1 MAKTNSHLRP
11 RVGTAADLA
20 GQHIH
25 KHGPA
30 TANELFI
37 VANFGPKPSEK
48 ALGLR
53 RATASGWLV
62 ELDDGKFGIG
72 AIARKH
78 YDDLDAPEKAS
89 APVGQI
95 AALREPVSVLS
106 RPPLSKKHIPN
117 PCGSRLDIPSWS
129 VRTGQSFHTKA

>member
-1 MAKTNSHLRP
+1 MAKANSNLRP

-25 KHGPA
+25 RHGPA

-48 ALGLR
+48 AQGLR

-62 ELDDGKFGIG
+62 ELEEGTLGIG

-78 YDDLDAPEKAS
+78 YDEVDAP
-89 APVGQI
+89 
-95 AALREPVSVLS
+95 
-106 RPPLSKKHIPN
+106 
-117 PCGSRLDIPSWS
+117 
-129 VRTGQSFHTKA
+129 

>member
-1 MAKTNSHLRP
+1 MAKVNSNIRP

-30 TANELFI
+30 TASELFI

-53 RATASGWLV
+53 RATATGWLV
-62 ELDDGKFGIG
+62 ELEDGKFGIG

-78 YDDLDAPEKAS
+78 YDEMDAAEKGS
-89 APVGQI
+89 GPVGQI
-95 AALREPVSVLS
+95 AAARTPTDVFA
-106 RPPLSKKHIPN
+106 RPALSKKYIPN
-117 PCGSRLDIPSWS
+117 PRGSRLDIPDWS
-129 VRTGQSFHTKA
+129 IRAGGTNFHKA